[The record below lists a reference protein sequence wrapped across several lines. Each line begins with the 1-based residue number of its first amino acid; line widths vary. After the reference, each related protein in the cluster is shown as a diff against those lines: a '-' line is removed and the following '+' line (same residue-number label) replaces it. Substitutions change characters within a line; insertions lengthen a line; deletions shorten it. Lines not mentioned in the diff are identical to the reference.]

1 MKKSISNDTSAI
13 AFLQTKSRS
22 SISIMKRSS
31 HISHIIKSAHQY
43 LERFQRKH
51 FLHSKPETVRS
62 IIMTRNTKLARKLS
76 QALII
81 IAAIVTLADVPVTI
95 AEVANHSDEI
105 SLNVG
110 TDGSY
115 NVSYY
120 LCPIHIVTS
129 EYSIANTSLRFQN
142 IFRICT

>member
-1 MKKSISNDTSAI
+1 
-13 AFLQTKSRS
+13 
-22 SISIMKRSS
+22 
-31 HISHIIKSAHQY
+31 
-43 LERFQRKH
+43 
-51 FLHSKPETVRS
+51 
-62 IIMTRNTKLARKLS
+62 MTRNTKLARKLS